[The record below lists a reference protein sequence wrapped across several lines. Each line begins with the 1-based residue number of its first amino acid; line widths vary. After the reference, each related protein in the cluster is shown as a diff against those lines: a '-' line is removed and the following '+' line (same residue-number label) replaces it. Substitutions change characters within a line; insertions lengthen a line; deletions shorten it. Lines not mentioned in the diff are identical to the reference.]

1 MKIGNVSQTVIRR
14 SILKQIHK
22 RREESVLSPSVEEM
36 CAGIEVEEGYQ
47 VVFSNSSIYG
57 DEKDLAVF
65 AMAQAVNDIET
76 RGADTIG
83 VGITILLPPYA
94 YESRLKAMISYAE
107 EAAKEQNLE
116 ILNAKTEI
124 NPVISKTI
132 VMVTAIG
139 TVKKGEL
146 IQSNMAN
153 PDQDIVIT
161 GYIGVEGML
170 RIIREKE
177 EELSKRFVP
186 AFINQIKNFDKTLF
200 SLKELSIAKEHHVSA
215 MHQIT
220 DGGVMAALWNVAE
233 SSGTGLEVRM
243 KDIPIKQETIEVC
256 EYFHLNP
263 YQMTSA
269 GSILM
274 ITDHGNEL
282 AEKLQKEGI
291 PAVVVGKT
299 TDTNERILWS
309 HSEKRYLDRPSQD
322 ELVKIYS

>member
-76 RGADTIG
+76 RGADAIG

-139 TVKKGEL
+139 IVKKGEL
-146 IQSNMAN
+146 IQSNMAK

-200 SLKELSIAKEHHVSA
+200 SLKELSVAKEHHVSA

-274 ITDHGNEL
+274 ITDRGNEL

>member
-22 RREESVLSPSVEEM
+22 RREEAVFSPSVEEM
-36 CAGIEVEEGYQ
+36 CGGIEVEEGHQ
-47 VVFSNSSIYG
+47 VLFSNASLYG

-76 RGADTIG
+76 RGAEAIG

-94 YESRLKAMISYAE
+94 YESRLKAMIQYAE
-107 EAAKEQNLE
+107 ETAREQNLE
-116 ILNAKTEI
+116 ILNAKTEV

-132 VMVTAIG
+132 VNVTGIG
-139 TVKKGEL
+139 VVKKGEL
-146 IQSNMAN
+146 IQSNMAV
-153 PDQDIVIT
+153 PGQDIVIT
-161 GYIGVEGML
+161 KYIGIEGML

-186 AFINQIKNFDKTLF
+186 SFMNQMKIFDQTLF
-200 SLKELSIAKEHHVSA
+200 SLKELSIAKEHPVSA

-233 SSGTGLEVRM
+233 ASGIGLEVKM

-274 ITDHGNEL
+274 VAENGNEL
-282 AEKLQKEGI
+282 VEKLQDAGI

-309 HSEKRYLDRPSQD
+309 HSEKRYLDRPGQD

>member
-139 TVKKGEL
+139 IVKKGEL
-146 IQSNMAN
+146 IQSNMAK

-200 SLKELSIAKEHHVSA
+200 SLKELSVAKEHHVSA

-274 ITDHGNEL
+274 ITDRGNEL